1 MSGLGHGLYLA
12 AMQVQI
18 LEHLYNSV
26 LLFEASSVS
35 APDREIVWEL
45 QKTKMC
51 RPGATKGCSM
61 MSWL

>member
-18 LEHLYNSV
+18 PEHLCNSV

-45 QKTKMC
+45 QKMC
-51 RPGATKGCSM
+51 RPGGTKGCSM